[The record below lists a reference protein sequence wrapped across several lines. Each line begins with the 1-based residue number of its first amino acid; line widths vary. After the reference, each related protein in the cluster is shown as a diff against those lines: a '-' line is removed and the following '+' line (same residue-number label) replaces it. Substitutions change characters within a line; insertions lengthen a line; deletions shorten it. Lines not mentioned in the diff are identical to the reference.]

1 MSGRAKRIVYIAGN
15 CILCLLAFAATVWI
29 ALFNA
34 FYQGPIFLIV
44 PVIAWGLAWA
54 LRLTAVVHELGHLV
68 FGAFAGMKCV
78 SVTLSY
84 FRIGGG
90 KIRPVNPAYAG
101 AIEAFP
107 RNGNHVRGKFFALAV
122 GGAVVNLIVG
132 GVLLALY
139 FALPLH
145 PATVF
150 CGMLAPFMIYEGCA
164 ALIPAELPAGKTDG
178 AILLGLMKKTP
189 EEEVMLRV
197 LAAQGILYRG
207 SFSDIPRPLL
217 FDVPVVR
224 EDLPAF
230 AALILLRTQYLLF
243 EGNREEAEETLVR
256 LDEIEDLP
264 ENIMGEAARCR
275 EYLVGNFQ
283 EKKSPLRGIE
293 ELEKKLS
300 DDKNQNLP
308 SRADKFHS

>member
-44 PVIAWGLAWA
+44 PVIAWGLAW
-54 LRLTAVVHELGHLV
+54 
-68 FGAFAGMKCV
+68 AFAGMKCV

-150 CGMLAPFMIYEGCA
+150 CGMLACA